1 MKKYLGINIIKKSR
15 MEVLIIKIV
24 IFIVNILKDVKKR
37 NQTKFKNSKEIILKF
52 KKKKK
57 IIIRETGQEVLKK
70 QLLIKDWV

>member
-1 MKKYLGINIIKKSR
+1 MQ
-15 MEVLIIKIV
+15 VLIIKIV

-57 IIIRETGQEVLKK
+57 ITREIGREVLRK